1 MSARW
6 VFVILACC
14 RLSHA
19 SQPQASRACYDRLTT
34 VCVSAGENVYVP
46 CPNTVGEVVT
56 YNLFQNEDLVYN
68 QTCNPGACTA
78 QYTSTVGLQENTE
91 NKSVSFVL
99 SVVNASSH
107 YVYRCERKVSFPP
120 PFKTEPSD
128 LILVLVEGHHCN
140 ITTETPVRTVQY
152 CGFYWI
158 LIVAIVS
165 LYSVIATVIAIF
177 NWVKLRRT
185 DSQSDYM
192 NTKPKPARDR
202 RKKRGVQNGFPRHF

>member
-1 MSARW
+1 MHPES
-6 VFVILACC
+6 FSPLF
-14 RLSHA
+14 S
-19 SQPQASRACYDRLTT
+19 PDRLTT
-34 VCVSAGENVYVP
+34 VCVSAGENVSVS
-46 CPNTVGEVVT
+46 CPKAEGEEVT

-68 QTCNPGACTA
+68 HTCNPGACTA
-78 QYTSTVGLQENTE
+78 QCTSTVGLHENTE

-128 LILVLVEGHHCN
+128 LILVLVEGNYSLKTSTSGFCAHIVQSTESFLCLFLPGHHCN
-140 ITTETPVRTVQY
+140 ITHETPVRTVQY

-177 NWVKLRRT
+177 NWV
-185 DSQSDYM
+185 SCS
-192 NTKPKPARDR
+192 TKKCLE
-202 RKKRGVQNGFPRHF
+202 F